1 MKALTGIRFSE
12 ENGFYRVPADFR
24 SGFTLAPEPNGKLSL
39 VFVSRDRMRRYLR
52 QFGYSPSAIR
62 KRG

>member
-12 ENGFYRVPADFR
+12 ENGFYRVPADLR
-24 SGFTLAPEPNGKLSL
+24 NGFTLVPEPEGRLSL
-39 VFVSRDRMRRYLR
+39 VFVSRERMKRYLR
-52 QFGYSPSAIR
+52 QYGYVPSALR